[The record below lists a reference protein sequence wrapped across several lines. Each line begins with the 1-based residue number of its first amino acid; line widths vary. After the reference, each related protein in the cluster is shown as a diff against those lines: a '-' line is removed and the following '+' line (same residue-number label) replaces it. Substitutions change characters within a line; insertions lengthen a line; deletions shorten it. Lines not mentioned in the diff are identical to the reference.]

1 MNKKIYKT
9 CLGDYMDDKKIIYLD
24 LNKKNNNNYE
34 FVTSIEDAI
43 NKTKNDL
50 AVFQETMYSLEK
62 IKPDCDKLDY
72 ILAAS
77 SGALCGIIDIFL
89 VSKPG
94 DTLVGNITDKWFEN
108 KIIKFAN
115 LCGYEGNDLSNAIA
129 KLERT
134 FKIPYDQSI
143 GGSIFKDYINL
154 TPLNHHFKSLGHN
167 PTLLGLFF
175 SILNQFYNTSNFVSN
190 GDFITLNNSDTN
202 FELKGNNVASK
213 LFCGFI
219 NWMGHLMSDI
229 SGSSGS
235 AYKGNREIG
244 IPSPIWSWVNDIIV
258 LKSKLGISS
267 NEFDKDMSDLAI
279 KIFENG
285 YDARFQTAQMIPVLI
300 NELLVRTIYSIRR
313 LISYYKENVKKSIKS
328 LWDKCEPFSNN
339 SIKRMLTVAHGA
351 FCLLDTADATVRALV
366 IRRGAFNVEEFIMR
380 INIVGLGRFAISL
393 YGESLRG
400 LEYHK
405 RKKEFEFAE
414 KEKIILD
421 NYLEGLKCLSTNYN
435 DKDLISFVDDFKN
448 SKAYYE
454 GFDKTIE
461 LARKRNV
468 PEDKILKSK
477 SEIDKKFGGA

>member
-1 MNKKIYKT
+1 
-9 CLGDYMDDKKIIYLD
+9 MDNKKIIYLD
-24 LNKKNNNNYE
+24 LNKKNNNYE

-50 AVFQETMYSLEK
+50 VVFQETIYSLEK

-89 VSKPG
+89 VGKPG
-94 DTLVGNITDKWFEN
+94 ETLVGDITDKWFED
-108 KIIKFAN
+108 KTIKFAN

-134 FKIPYDQSI
+134 FKISYDQSV
-143 GGSIFKDYINL
+143 GGRIFKDYINL
-154 TPLNHHFKSLGHN
+154 TPSNHHFKSLGHN

-175 SILNQFYNTSNFVSN
+175 SILSQFYNTSNFVSN

-202 FELKGNNVASK
+202 FELKGNNVTSK
-213 LFCGFI
+213 IFCGFI
-219 NWMGHLMSDI
+219 NWMGHLMSDV

-235 AYKGNREIG
+235 AYKGNRGMG

-267 NEFDKDMSDLAI
+267 SEFDKDMSELAV

-313 LISYYKENVKKSIKS
+313 LISYYKENGKTSIKS

-339 SIKRMLTVAHGA
+339 SIKRMLTVAHGS
-351 FCLLDTADATVRALV
+351 FCLLNTADATARAFV
-366 IRRGAFNVEEFIMR
+366 MEGGSFNVEEFIMR
-380 INIVGLGRFAISL
+380 FNIVGFGRFTISL
-393 YGESLRG
+393 YGEGVRG

-405 RKKEFEFAE
+405 CKKEFEFAE
-414 KEKIILD
+414 TEKIILD
-421 NYLEGLKCLSTNYN
+421 NYLEGLKCLSTNYD

>member
-154 TPLNHHFKSLGHN
+154 TPSNHHFKSLGHN

-235 AYKGNREIG
+235 AYKGNRGIG

-405 RKKEFEFAE
+405 RKKEFEFAK